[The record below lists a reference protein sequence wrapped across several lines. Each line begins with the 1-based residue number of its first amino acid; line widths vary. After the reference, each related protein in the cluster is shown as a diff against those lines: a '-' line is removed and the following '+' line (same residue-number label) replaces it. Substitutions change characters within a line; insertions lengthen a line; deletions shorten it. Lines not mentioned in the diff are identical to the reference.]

1 MYLRNK
7 LLPSVIT
14 GWLAGN
20 LVLTLCSCNRFA
32 HLPEGHCRSHWTN
45 DCVVSSFQSTLSN
58 RRQSHIINGRVRSEI
73 ANGAL
78 SNISTE
84 ATLITLMH
92 SFMQR
97 PRRDVCLKM
106 SGSCACLVSW
116 SVSSLCASPPNGDSR
131 PCGKRLRSYTV
142 NIWQQCWS
150 FPSFYWF
157 ICKVSYPNLQWMKP
171 PNFFLSSV
179 TLKCQSVFS

>member
-7 LLPSVIT
+7 LLLSVIT
-14 GWLAGN
+14 SWLAGN
-20 LVLTLCSCNRFA
+20 LVLTLCFWNRSA
-32 HLPEGHCRSHWTN
+32 HPPEGHSRSHWTN
-45 DCVVSSFQSTLSN
+45 DCVVSSFQSILSN

-106 SGSCACLVSW
+106 SWSCACVVSW
-116 SVSSLCASPPNGDSR
+116 SISSASASPPNRDSR
-131 PCGKRLRSYTV
+131 PCGKWLWSYTV
-142 NIWQQCWS
+142 NKSRRFWT
-150 FPSFYWF
+150 FPSF
-157 ICKVSYPNLQWMKP
+157 
-171 PNFFLSSV
+171 
-179 TLKCQSVFS
+179 